1 MRGRSEAPSAF
12 DTLHG
17 PAIANRTLLGEDT
30 ELRHMRPNVVLC
42 GGPQTRRARR
52 GRWRPVRSSYRLDAQ
67 PP

>member
-30 ELRHMRPNVVLC
+30 ELRHMRPNVP
-42 GGPQTRRARR
+42 GNRRAQAKPRTWRR
-52 GRWRPVRSSYRLDAQ
+52 VRARPR
-67 PP
+67 